1 LRILSAL
8 IIGAISQLGLAGVAM
23 ADPHDVFATFL
34 TEEGTSHIRIVDCG
48 DGTPCGTVSWID
60 PASLK
65 DGMTPEDVIS
75 KKGEQ
80 VLGLQLLGGFD
91 RKKKD
96 WRGGTVYDPENDKM
110 YSARLKR
117 MDNGD
122 LQLKGCI
129 GPLCQTQVWTF
140 VDDPQ
145 YAAHVSGNN

>member
-1 LRILSAL
+1 MRVSAVL
-8 IIGAISQLGLAGVAM
+8 MAAIVGVFGMTGAAM

-34 TEEGTSHIRIVDCG
+34 TQEGTSHIRIADCG
-48 DGTPCGTVSWID
+48 DGSPCGTVSWID
-60 PASLK
+60 PASLE
-65 DGMTPEDVIS
+65 DGMKPEEVLS

-140 VDDPQ
+140 VDPQ
-145 YAAHVSGNN
+145 YAARATGN